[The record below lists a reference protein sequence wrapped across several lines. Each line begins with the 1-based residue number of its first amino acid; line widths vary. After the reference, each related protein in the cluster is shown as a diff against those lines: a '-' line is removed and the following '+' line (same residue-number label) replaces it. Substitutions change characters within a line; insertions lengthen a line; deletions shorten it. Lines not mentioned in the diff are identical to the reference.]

1 MAKKATQ
8 QAPEQL
14 ESALPALNIT
24 PNEGES
30 IVTFGERLCD
40 TFKGAFSPFIEHL
53 KNDYGNAVAV
63 YEQPDTVNHVKE
75 GHKLAVTLR
84 TTISK
89 QGVEQRRPFNE
100 IVSLHKSAQD
110 EIIAEIKPV
119 EQHLKQ
125 QVDSIERREQE
136 ERRKLTEQRVKALE
150 EAGFQRSEG
159 VMAARM
165 VVVMIDT
172 VADLDEAEFIAKL
185 ERGKAEIAEQARFE
199 AEKAA
204 AAAALKAQ
212 QEELEKL
219 RAELAALKAAKEE
232 TVPTAPTANLTP
244 VEGFDLPKPKTAPVE
259 AASELVQEPA
269 PAPVKGPGLH
279 GPETG
284 KERNQSFVNG
294 FKECQQQ
301 AVAAIHGL
309 EKKTVSGIIAAI
321 QGLRP

>member
-1 MAKKATQ
+1 MAKKANQ
-8 QAPEQL
+8 QPQAPEQL
-14 ESALPALNIT
+14 DSALPALNIT
-24 PNEGES
+24 PNEGEN

-40 TFKGAFSPFIEHL
+40 TFKGAFAPFIEQL

-89 QGVEQRRPFNE
+89 QGVEQRRPFRE
-100 IVSLHKSAQD
+100 IVTSHKSAED
-110 EIIAEIKPV
+110 EVIAEIKPV

-165 VVVMIDT
+165 VIVMIDT
-172 VADLDEAEFIAKL
+172 VADLEEADFIATL
-185 ERGKAEIAEQARFE
+185 ERGKAEIAEQARFD

-219 RAELAALKAAKEE
+219 RAEIAALKAEKEE
-232 TVPTAPTANLTP
+232 PEPNLTKP
-244 VEGFDLPKPKTAPVE
+244 EDLELPKPK
-259 AASELVQEPA
+259 PA
-269 PAPVKGPGLH
+269 PAEVAPEPELKAQQPSAPSFGRGLH
-279 GPETG
+279 GTETG

-301 AVAAIHGL
+301 AVAAIQGL

-321 QGLRP
+321 QGLKP